1 MVIFS
6 VHFMYVVHSFVLLEC
21 TSHTCVSCLCVG
33 VWVGVSVCLCVFV
46 CGLVCVPVHVC
57 EGGRRG
63 HVVAIYA
70 IFIS

>member
-1 MVIFS
+1 M
-6 VHFMYVVHSFVLLEC
+6 
-21 TSHTCVSCLCVG
+21 SCLCVG